1 MSMGPHIDEH
11 SKRSRY
17 ATGGNLSMSSQLLP
31 LSIEVKKVC
40 YLLNFDWNSWN
51 SWNSCFQEQQVYQ
64 PQTEAISPTPDD
76 PKNDTNIRD
85 STIIR
90 NAISKLES
98 DIDVTMKKL
107 HRAKLSQVR
116 SLFSSE

>member
-1 MSMGPHIDEH
+1 MFF
-11 SKRSRY
+11 SK
-17 ATGGNLSMSSQLLP
+17 
-31 LSIEVKKVC
+31 
-40 YLLNFDWNSWN
+40 
-51 SWNSCFQEQQVYQ
+51 EQQVYQ

-98 DIDVTMKKL
+98 EIDITMKKL
-107 HRAKLSQVR
+107 HRAKLSQVIIFFFDLMNFIFL
-116 SLFSSE
+116 LFK